1 MFGLAELLGLDRNT
15 ADQKWAYCMTA
26 YYINNARKCC
36 TGKFTAA
43 VNHLTAPH
51 VDENEFRMLICKAHF
66 GRPFVKRFALAVPS
80 DRCLFV
86 SPVCL

>member
-1 MFGLAELLGLDRNT
+1 MFGLAELLGLERNT

-51 VDENEFRMLICKAHF
+51 VDENEFSMLICKAHF
-66 GRPFVKRFALAVPS
+66 WATVCKTVRPVPS

-86 SPVCL
+86 CPVCL